1 MEASQVSSEARF
13 DRDPTAGRT
22 AAERV
27 TFVPS
32 PIADPGPLGL
42 AAFALT
48 TFVLS
53 MFNAKFV
60 GAGGEPIVFGLA
72 FAYGGLA
79 QLLAGMWE
87 YRRGNTFGA
96 TAFSSF
102 GAFWLSYWAIVH
114 WSSGEDA
121 HKTIGLY
128 LFAWFLFTGY
138 MTVAALR
145 TSGAILGVFGLL
157 TLTFLLLAIGAWQN
171 STSGPAA
178 FTKIGGFVGI
188 ITALAAWYASL
199 AAVANETH
207 KKQMFPTW
215 PR

>member
-1 MEASQVSSEARF
+1 MSETSNTVTPAPSSS
-13 DRDPTAGRT
+13 GI
-22 AAERV
+22 
-27 TFVPS
+27 
-32 PIADPGPLGL
+32 IADPAPLGL
-42 AAFALT
+42 AGFAMT
-48 TFVLS
+48 TFILSVINTNMISEKGGGDVVL
-53 MFNAKFV
+53 
-60 GAGGEPIVFGLA
+60 GLA
-72 FAYGGLA
+72 LFYGGIA

-102 GAFWLSYWAIVH
+102 GAFWLSYWAFVH

-128 LFAWFLFTGY
+128 LFAWFIFTGY

-145 TSGAILGVFGLL
+145 TNGAVLAVFVLL
-157 TLTFLLLAIGAWQN
+157 TVTFLLLAIGAWQN
-171 STSGPAA
+171 STSGPAG

-188 ITALAAWYASL
+188 VTALAAWYASM

-207 KKQMFPTW
+207 KRQMFPTW